1 MFLKVLYK
9 TGEMSYNIYKAVR
22 DEADNNLNGVD
33 RMSENVKPK
42 YKRVLLKLSGEAL
55 APNEEA
61 RRAAAEKGEHPIL
74 DYNMLDRI
82 AKVVKKCSEIGCQI
96 CIIVGAGNI
105 WRGRQGS
112 NMDRTR
118 ADHMGMLA
126 TTINALALQ
135 DAFEQN
141 GVETRVMTAVEM
153 KQYAEPYIR
162 NKAVSHLNK
171 GRVVILGGGLG
182 IPFIS
187 TDTAA
192 AVRAAEIGADV
203 ILMGKNIDGIYNA
216 DPKKD
221 PDAKRYNEISY
232 KEILANDLKAIDS
245 TAASFGNENHI
256 KTFVFELKDPE
267 NIYNAII
274 GDIDGTVVKDS

>member
-22 DEADNNLNGVD
+22 AEADNNLNGVD

-162 NKAVSHLNK
+162 NQAVSHLNK

>member
-22 DEADNNLNGVD
+22 AEADNNLNGVD

-192 AVRAAEIGADV
+192 AVRAAEVGADV

>member
-1 MFLKVLYK
+1 MFMKVLYK

-22 DEADNNLNGVD
+22 AEADNNLNGVD

>member
-1 MFLKVLYK
+1 
-9 TGEMSYNIYKAVR
+9 
-22 DEADNNLNGVD
+22 
-33 RMSENVKPK
+33 MSETIKPK

-55 APNEEA
+55 APA
-61 RRAAAEKGEHPIL
+61 DGSHQIL
-74 DYNMLDRI
+74 DYEMLDRI
-82 AKVVKKCSEIGCQI
+82 AAVMKKCVEIGTQV
-96 CIIVGAGNI
+96 CIIVGGGNI
-105 WRGRQGS
+105 WRGRQGTK
-112 NMDRTR
+112 MDRTR

-135 DAFEQN
+135 DFFEQN
-141 GVETRVMTAVEM
+141 GLDTRVMTAVEM

-162 NKAVSHLNK
+162 NRAVSHLEK

-192 AVRAAEIGADV
+192 AVRAAEINADV
-203 ILMGKNIDGIYNA
+203 ILMGKNIDGVYNA

-221 PDAKRYNEISY
+221 PQAVRYDEISY
-232 KEILANDLKAIDS
+232 KEILAKDLKAMDS

-256 KTFVFELKDPE
+256 KTFVFELKEPE
-267 NIYNAII
+267 NIYKAIV
-274 GDIDGTVVKDS
+274 GEVDGTIVKDS

>member
-22 DEADNNLNGVD
+22 AEADNNLNGVD

-274 GDIDGTVVKDS
+274 GDIDGTVIKDS

>member
-22 DEADNNLNGVD
+22 AEADNNLNGVD

-55 APNEEA
+55 APNEEV

-192 AVRAAEIGADV
+192 AVRAAEVGADV

>member
-1 MFLKVLYK
+1 MFPKVLYK

-22 DEADNNLNGVD
+22 AEADNNLNGVD

-162 NKAVSHLNK
+162 NRAVSHLNK

-221 PDAKRYNEISY
+221 PGAKRYNEISY

>member
-9 TGEMSYNIYKAVR
+9 PGEMSYNIYNAVR
-22 DEADNNLNGVD
+22 AEADNNLNGVD

>member
-9 TGEMSYNIYKAVR
+9 TGEMSYNIYKVVR
-22 DEADNNLNGVD
+22 AEADNNLNGVD

>member
-22 DEADNNLNGVD
+22 AEADNNLNGVD

-267 NIYNAII
+267 NIYNAIS

>member
-1 MFLKVLYK
+1 MFLKALYK

-22 DEADNNLNGVD
+22 AEADNNLNGVD